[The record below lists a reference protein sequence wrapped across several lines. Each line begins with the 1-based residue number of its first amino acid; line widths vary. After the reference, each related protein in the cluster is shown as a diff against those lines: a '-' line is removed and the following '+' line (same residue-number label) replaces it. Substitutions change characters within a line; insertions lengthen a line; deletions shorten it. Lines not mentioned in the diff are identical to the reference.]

1 MGTLGKLSIKGFLL
15 NASAMLWG
23 CAGDA
28 SIARGNE
35 WGKHVDASNALLCRS
50 KKEHSSLPTGTWTD
64 LKIMVL
70 SKKIRDQKDLWHSII
85 FASELPK
92 AYL

>member
-1 MGTLGKLSIKGFLL
+1 M
-15 NASAMLWG
+15 
-23 CAGDA
+23 
-28 SIARGNE
+28 
-35 WGKHVDASNALLCRS
+35 DASNALLCRS

-70 SKKIRDQKDLWHSII
+70 SKKIRDQKDLRHSII